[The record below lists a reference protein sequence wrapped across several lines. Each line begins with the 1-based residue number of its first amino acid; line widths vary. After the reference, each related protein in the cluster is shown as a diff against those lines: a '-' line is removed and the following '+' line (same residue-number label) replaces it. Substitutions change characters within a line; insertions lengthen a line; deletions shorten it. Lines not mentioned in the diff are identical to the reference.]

1 MPRHERVQPATVNL
15 NVDPLEE
22 LARVPGIGRDR
33 AEALILYREENGP
46 LRSWGELRR
55 VPGFEDED
63 VIETVRR
70 DAVLE

>member
-1 MPRHERVQPATVNL
+1 MARHERLQPATVNL
-15 NVDPLEE
+15 NADPLEE

-46 LRSWGELRR
+46 LANWGELRQ

-63 VIETVRR
+63 LIEMVRQ
-70 DAVLE
+70 ATMLG